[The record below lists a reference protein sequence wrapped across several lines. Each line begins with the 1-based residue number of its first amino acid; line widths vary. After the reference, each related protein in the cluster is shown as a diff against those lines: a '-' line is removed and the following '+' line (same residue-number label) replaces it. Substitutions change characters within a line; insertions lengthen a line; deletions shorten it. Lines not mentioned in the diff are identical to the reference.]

1 MDVSENSGFSPP
13 NHQLFNRVFNYFHHP
28 IWGAHPY
35 FGISTQKWVT
45 ESLKPKNCEN
55 CQGTTKKHHH
65 HEANV
70 LRGGN
75 TLKEHPASAL
85 TLLFK
90 KAKICAKARLEPKE
104 TSRFKKA
111 ENRQDMIDF

>member
-1 MDVSENSGFSPP
+1 MFPKIVGFLPQIINYLVGFSIIFTIHFGGPT
-13 NHQLFNRVFNYFHHP
+13 P
-28 IWGAHPY
+28 ILGFP
-35 FGISTQKWVT
+35 
-45 ESLKPKNCEN
+45 PKNGWPN
-55 CQGTTKKHHH
+55 LSSPKIAKIAKARLKKHHH